1 VNTFTILFV
10 AGASLGLW
18 RLYQGVEKSERES
31 RVIDSLWILLAAL
44 LGSRLAFVVAHA
56 SYFHDHV
63 QDMLSFW
70 KGGLA
75 WPGAIIGAALAFL
88 LIAYFRALKTTM
100 LADQF
105 AVLILPVSA
114 SIWLGGWFV
123 GVAYGPQLPNGT
135 WYGLSSVDAYGEIS
149 LRFPLQ
155 PLMTLLMLLFS
166 AGIEHAWKTKLP
178 GQYACS
184 EMVLLT
190 SLLLATSIF
199 RTDPQ
204 QMWHDWPVEAWISAL
219 LLTASLTAI
228 GLSFRQHADKDR
240 QVR

>member
-1 VNTFTILFV
+1 VNTFTILLV

-18 RLYQGVEKSERES
+18 RLYQGVDKSGRES

-75 WPGAIIGAALAFL
+75 WPGAIIGAALAFF
-88 LIAYFRALKTTM
+88 LITYFRAFKITV
-100 LADQF
+100 LADQL

-114 SIWLGGWFV
+114 SIWLGGWFA
-123 GVAYGPQLPNGT
+123 GVAFGPQLPDGT
-135 WYGLSSVDAYGEIS
+135 WYGLSSVDAYGEIN

-155 PLMTLLMLLFS
+155 LFMTLLMLLFS
-166 AGIEHAWKTKLP
+166 ASIEHAWKKKLP
-178 GQYACS
+178 GQFACA

-199 RTDPQ
+199 RADPQ
-204 QMWHDWPVEAWISAL
+204 QTWRDWPVEAWFSVVMLGVSLIAL
-219 LLTASLTAI
+219 
-228 GLSFRQHADKDR
+228 GLSFRQPADKDR